1 MLGGP
6 HLCWFTLGYILVC
19 IHIILIYTLYYIY
32 VVHYTYIKHHIY
44 IYVCI
49 TIWYI
54 IHIFCKLHDVTKSV
68 AAAAVRKFVTRL
80 KITGSP
86 SSLDTIGAD
95 SSAEIGAYH
104 GLDSVQHVCR
114 DVVPAIRHSA

>member
-1 MLGGP
+1 MLVYPG
-6 HLCWFTLGYILVC
+6 V
-19 IHIILIYTLYYIY
+19 YTGVYTYYINIY
-32 VVHYTYIKHHIY
+32 VILYICCALYIYKTPY

-95 SSAEIGAYH
+95 SSAELGAYH